1 MSAQVKAKPRVGTDL
16 TEGSIMKT
24 LIVFAIPMILANLVQ
39 QLYNTVDLIVIGKFA
54 GSAGTVGTGTGG
66 ELANFLTLI
75 GMGFS
80 GAGQV

>member
-54 GSAGTVGTGTGG
+54 GQELKLDG
-66 ELANFLTLI
+66 EEYTIVRQGDILAI
-75 GMGFS
+75 
-80 GAGQV
+80 VE